1 MLAAPGGSLSGIV
14 DQVLAAEGRSRRV
27 IVAVPYFLAALA
39 TVAASDLIATMP
51 RRIALCHAAGFRL
64 EVTEPP
70 VPIRRFPVKMAWSRR
85 SGNDP
90 AIGWLRGALEK
101 AAAALPV

>member
-1 MLAAPGGSLSGIV
+1 M
-14 DQVLAAEGRSRRV
+14 LAAEGRSRRV